1 MTLILGMPTD
11 EGIVLASDGQLTSG
25 EVRASGQKLFR
36 LNQYCAWGASGELAL
51 IQRVQEFIATMPPTQ
66 PLEQLRDQLAN
77 GIKQAVTI
85 LLQLDFRTQFFQ
97 GNPQALLDLHPGDF
111 VFVESR
117 TNPKILHITSFGT
130 PEWVDRPFASG
141 NGAKF
146 AYALL
151 QKYQLSTVNIEQASL
166 LAYKVIE
173 EAIAVGAYGLG
184 PPINIWHVTQNG
196 IVPVEGPR
204 LAALEDAA
212 KSLRQ
217 SELELLQNAQGAPTT
232 SLEANAESGT
242 EEGEAT

>member
-1 MTLILGMPTD
+1 M
-11 EGIVLASDGQLTSG
+11 
-25 EVRASGQKLFR
+25 
-36 LNQYCAWGASGELAL
+36 
-51 IQRVQEFIATMPPTQ
+51 Q

-77 GIKQAVTI
+77 GIKQAVTN

-97 GNPQALLDLHPGDF
+97 GNHQALLDLHPGDF

-117 TNPKILHITSFGT
+117 STPKILHITSFGT

-151 QKYQLSTVNIEQASL
+151 QKYQLLKVNIEQASL

-184 PPINIWHVTQNG
+184 PPINIWHVTRDG

-204 LAALEDAA
+204 LAALDDAA

-217 SELELLQNAQGAPTT
+217 SELELLQNAQGEPI
-232 SLEANAESGT
+232 T
-242 EEGEAT
+242 EIERSAQEGKKEGEK